1 MIAPGASRRP
11 AESSLKLRMATR
23 KAAESTL
30 YHVHPKGFWKKF
42 RAYKT
47 LVSCCILADVETGD
61 AVVVNPEISSGLPIP
76 ELNRYPQPGSRPEK
90 YSAPATKG
98 ANKPNIRLRS

>member
-1 MIAPGASRRP
+1 
-11 AESSLKLRMATR
+11 MATR

-42 RAYKT
+42 RACQT
-47 LVSCCILADVETGD
+47 RALGCIVANIGTGD

-90 YSAPATKG
+90 YSTPATKG
-98 ANKPNIRLRS
+98 THKAIIRRRD